1 MKGYDAH
8 ITVFDETEDVQPKQ
22 ESKLTK
28 QITCHAN
35 VVYLITPWAS
45 DVSYVHGCSY
55 IQLNYAYVS
64 FEHLMKI

>member
-35 VVYLITPWAS
+35 VVYLITP
-45 DVSYVHGCSY
+45 
-55 IQLNYAYVS
+55 
-64 FEHLMKI
+64 